1 MTRATQASCPRRS
14 QIYGFETS
22 ARFTARSLVSPSTLT
37 VALPAFSSMLTI
49 VAATDFP
56 FIATLTLSPAFH
68 GATEVASVVGLG
80 AGVGEILAAG
90 LGLAL
95 FVSVGLVSQA
105 EAASDSSRTARTF
118 LIISVLLSDLS
129 DFAGEWRRNTKRYM
143 LWQNFLIDSFTH

>member
-1 MTRATQASCPRRS
+1 
-14 QIYGFETS
+14 
-22 ARFTARSLVSPSTLT
+22 
-37 VALPAFSSMLTI
+37 MLTI